1 MDKAIVDTR
10 AEIERLKKD
19 DSEEYE
25 RQAPKLVAMLTK
37 LEAAKRAMEL
47 DLDGVAAD
55 IAAGRSRQSP
65 SRPCNHWH
73 RVASRRQ
80 ERDYSMPSVKKAN
93 LAAFEART
101 ALYQVVLDG
110 DYKLGHEIVEEN
122 GAKATGMF
130 GTRCATAACVPRA
143 PRLTRDTDNAS
154 KIRTTHPTSRVRPHD
169 RSWQREGDD
178 GEREA
183 VQPSSPLKKI
193 VSLA

>member
-65 SRPCNHWH
+65 SRPCNH
-73 RVASRRQ
+73 
-80 ERDYSMPSVKKAN
+80 
-93 LAAFEART
+93 
-101 ALYQVVLDG
+101 
-110 DYKLGHEIVEEN
+110 
-122 GAKATGMF
+122 
-130 GTRCATAACVPRA
+130 
-143 PRLTRDTDNAS
+143 
-154 KIRTTHPTSRVRPHD
+154 
-169 RSWQREGDD
+169 
-178 GEREA
+178 
-183 VQPSSPLKKI
+183 
-193 VSLA
+193 